1 MTWVSLSNI
10 ITVVGKVIKRRVIKI
25 SLAIFVVVAG
35 ILLALLAVM
44 MCDSGP
50 EISLGFL
57 DGRAMTARLEEETGK
72 SAYRTTREVYSF
84 EADFN
89 DVCARADAELSA
101 TGAKTLLYSGRWPGR
116 EVAMYPFRSTF
127 SGESV
132 RVSIAEG
139 KKLRKYLTPKWSKQA
154 SLFGYNYERTSGWVS
169 VEIIQTRPRSW
180 PPKYFLLR
188 LELMLRRAANL
199 PPAQNRNAGVRNQQ
213 GL

>member
-57 DGRAMTARLEEETGK
+57 EGRAMTARIEEETSK

-84 EADFN
+84 RADFN

-101 TGAKTLLYSGRWPGR
+101 TGTKTLLFRGWPGR

-132 RVSIAEG
+132 RVSIAAG
-139 KKLRKYLTPKWSKQA
+139 KKLRKYLTPKWSKQS
-154 SLFGYNYERTSGWVS
+154 SLFGYNYEHTDGWVS

-188 LELMLRRAANL
+188 LKLMLRRAANL
-199 PPAQNRNAGVRNQQ
+199 PPAPNKNAGARNRQ

>member
-1 MTWVSLSNI
+1 MRKS
-10 ITVVGKVIKRRVIKI
+10 VIKI

-57 DGRAMTARLEEETGK
+57 DGRAMTARLEQETSK

-84 EADFN
+84 KADFN

-101 TGAKTLLYSGRWPGR
+101 TGAKTLLFRGYPGR
-116 EVAMYPFRSTF
+116 EVAMYSFRSTF

-132 RVSIAEG
+132 RVSIVEE
-139 KKLRKYLTPKWSKQA
+139 KKLRKYLTPKWSKPS
-154 SLFGYNYERTSGWVS
+154 SLFGYNYESSVGWVS

-188 LELMLRRAANL
+188 LKLMLRRAANL
-199 PPAQNRNAGVRNQQ
+199 PPAPNRNTGIRNQQ